1 MQEIYKPIKGYEGLY
16 EVSNLGNVKSF
27 KHKQP
32 IILKPKMIKGYPTV
46 SLCINGQ
53 CKQFGIHRLVAES
66 FINKIPDKNEINH
79 IDGNKANN
87 SVDNLEWCT
96 HTENVRHAFRTGLI
110 QRKPLTDEQKRYV
123 SERTKEA
130 MKRPEVMEKVKA
142 PRPHMLGSKR
152 SEDTKRKMREAWVR
166 RKARKE
172 VV

>member
-32 IILKPKMIKGYPTV
+32 MILKPKMIKGYPTV
-46 SLCINGQ
+46 SLCVNGQ

-66 FINKIPDKNEINH
+66 FITRITDKNEINH

-87 SVDNLEWCT
+87 RVDNLEWCT

-130 MKRPEVMEKVKA
+130 MKREDVQKKLHKH
-142 PRPHMLGSKR
+142 RKR
-152 SEDTKRKMREAWVR
+152 
-166 RKARKE
+166 
-172 VV
+172 VVV